1 MTDSTQIMNAFFNIA
16 SLAASL
22 AGDSA
27 SGGVFGAIRSLFTAH
42 TGGLITNGG
51 IQRFA
56 NGGVVRGQDNVPI
69 LAQAGEFVM
78 RREAVENIGVSNL
91 MNMNQTGRA
100 NSVNINVA
108 GNMIAN
114 DEFVR
119 DTLIPEINKTLGQDL
134 A

>member
-1 MTDSTQIMNAFFNIA
+1 
-16 SLAASL
+16 
-22 AGDSA
+22 
-27 SGGVFGAIRSLFTAH
+27 
-42 TGGLITNGG
+42 
-51 IQRFA
+51 
-56 NGGVVRGQDNVPI
+56 
-69 LAQAGEFVM
+69 
-78 RREAVENIGVSNL
+78 
-91 MNMNQTGRA
+91 MNQTGRA